1 MKLSVPFIADDPYI
15 DFLVKN
21 KSLLSSVYFALPDGP
36 VLDARVQFGSLD
48 LHFLQKHLPRLGKIK
63 TYCLFNTRF
72 ITPDRYFDTRFLN
85 QILDRLQAL
94 DSISGLSGI
103 VFSDMYLLAA
113 LSKTG
118 HKQVKFLEAV
128 PGINMM
134 LDNAPKAFS
143 MLAAI
148 RETCFKMPEKLV
160 VDRSLNRDFNGLEK
174 MVSAIRQAC
183 PDVGIELMANEGCL
197 SHCPFKLTHDAQ
209 VSLSNTRLVPEMTH
223 RISQVHGCHD
233 FFQRHPHYFFSSP
246 FIRPED
252 LAAYSHL
259 ADTVKISGRTLGSR
273 FLIQAVN
280 AYIHKS
286 FDGNLLEL
294 MDATRFLADAYH
306 VDNKQLGP
314 DFLYTLAGC
323 NHLCVNCTRC
333 RDLFNRTARQ
343 QTLILKPYKDRP

>member
-1 MKLSVPFIADDPYI
+1 MKLSVPFIADDTYI
-15 DFLVKN
+15 DFLVEN
-21 KSLLSSVYFALPDGP
+21 KPLLSSVYFALQAGP
-36 VLDARVQFGSLD
+36 TLDARVRSGSLD
-48 LHFLQKHLPRLGKIK
+48 FNFLKKHLSRLGKIK

-72 ITPDRYFDTRFLN
+72 IAPNQYFDARFLN

-94 DSISGLSGI
+94 DSVGGLSGI
-103 VFSDMYLLAA
+103 VFSDMYLLTA

-118 HKQVKFLEAV
+118 HKQVKSLEAV

-143 MLAAI
+143 LLAAI
-148 RETCFKMPEKLV
+148 RETCFKLPGKLV
-160 VDRSLNRDFNGLEK
+160 LDRSLNRDFKALEK
-174 MVSAIRQAC
+174 TVSAIRQAY

-209 VSLSNTRLVPEMTH
+209 ISLSNTKLVPEMTH
-223 RISQVHGCHD
+223 RINQKHGCHN
-233 FFQRHPHYFFSSP
+233 FFHHHPHLFFSSP

-252 LAAYSHL
+252 LTAYVHL

-273 FLIQAVN
+273 FLIQALY
-280 AYIHKS
+280 AYIHES

-294 MDATRFLADAYH
+294 MDATRFLAEFYR
-306 VDNKQLGP
+306 VENKQLGP
-314 DFLYTLAGC
+314 DFLNTLAGC
-323 NHLCVNCTRC
+323 NHLCVNCTQC

-343 QTLILKPYKDRP
+343 QTRILKPYKDRP